1 MNIKHHPTETTLA
14 SFATGTLDEARALA
28 VATHLALCPQCR
40 AVQQNFEHVGG
51 ALLDRVAPDAM
62 ASDALQQALARIGTP
77 EPSKP
82 ARASRADG
90 LPEPLSAYELGPW
103 RWIGRGVQW
112 RSVDVPIENDV
123 RVFMLKAA
131 PGIHLPRHRHVGS
144 EWTCVFEGAFAHEGG
159 RFGPGNFDEADENVE
174 HDPRVEKGATCVC
187 LVALQGN
194 IMLQGFFGRLL
205 QPFIRI

>member
-14 SFATGTLDEARALA
+14 GFATGTLDEARALA
-28 VATHLALCPQCR
+28 VATHLSLCPQCR
-40 AVQQNFEHVGG
+40 TVQQNFEHVGG
-51 ALLDRVAPDAM
+51 TLLDRIASDAM
-62 ASDALQQALARIGTP
+62 APDALQQALNRIENARP
-77 EPSKP
+77 PDRPP
-82 ARASRADG
+82 ARRTDG
-90 LPEPLSAYELGPW
+90 LPAPLSAYELGPW

-112 RSVDVPIENDV
+112 RSVGVPVENDL

-144 EWTCVFEGAFAHEGG
+144 EWTCVFEGAFAHAGG
-159 RFGPGNFDEADENVE
+159 RFGPGDFDEADETVE
-174 HDPRVEKGATCVC
+174 HDPRVEEGATCVC

-194 IMLQGFFGRLL
+194 IVLQGFFGKLL

>member
-1 MNIKHHPTETTLA
+1 MTITHHPTETTLA

-28 VATHLALCPQCR
+28 VATHLSLCPQCR
-40 AVQQNFEHVGG
+40 TMQHKFEHVGG
-51 ALLDRVAPDAM
+51 ALLDRVTPDAM
-62 ASDALQQALARIGTP
+62 APDALQHALARIGTP
-77 EPSKP
+77 EP
-82 ARASRADG
+82 ARPVRAPRADG

-112 RSVDVPIENDV
+112 RSVGVPIENHL

-144 EWTCVFEGAFAHEGG
+144 EWTCVFEGAFTHEGG
-159 RFGPGNFDEADENVE
+159 RFGHGDFDEADENIE
-174 HDPRVEKGATCVC
+174 HDPRVEEGATCIC

-194 IMLQGFFGRLL
+194 IVLQGFFGKLL
-205 QPFIRI
+205 QSFIRI